1 MRDVLREEK
10 KQMAAEVLTTPNSC
24 ERFLR
29 RRTCEFVM
37 IQHSREGSSTESGFG
52 GSFLDVARSKY

>member
-1 MRDVLREEK
+1 
-10 KQMAAEVLTTPNSC
+10 MAAEVLMTPSSC

-37 IQHSREGSSTESGFG
+37 IQHLREGGSTESGFG
-52 GSFLDVARSKY
+52 GSFLDVARGKY